1 MSNKKPFRFHW
12 GHGIVLTFLAFAAFM
27 SYFYLRMSNEK
38 VELVSENYFEEG
50 QKFDQIKRL
59 KQDSIQ
65 RIKIRNDSLKRA
77 QP

>member
-1 MSNKKPFRFHW
+1 
-12 GHGIVLTFLAFAAFM
+12 
-27 SYFYLRMSNEK
+27 MSNEK
-38 VELVSENYFEEG
+38 VELVSENYFEDG
-50 QKFDQIKRL
+50 QNFDQTNRL